1 MISVL
6 EIDTTTP
13 DYILTV
19 SISSELIFSDKK
31 TLIVKRSLSEY
42 ENLYLYLLHKFPFSI
57 VLPPP
62 FMSQPDFLKKKTIL
76 FLESIVGKEVD
87 KNDKVV
93 EFLTSTFKFEISLK
107 NSSESGWNFFKE
119 DIEEIDLF
127 YTEISV
133 KVEKFLDKIQEI
145 GSNIST
151 RDFQLVETIQELEN
165 STEFFRIL
173 TFLKILSR
181 KEVKILQ
188 YLKENL
194 NDELIYIKRWL
205 NSIHLSLKERE
216 KILQKYSTSCKN
228 TQKNLKKLEKMQS
241 LQNLSSDKVSKKL
254 QEFEKIKT
262 EEQSCRIEFRKV
274 NEELKPSLVYH
285 MNEIEMEL
293 IGTWGRYAYFQREIE
308 TEFLNA
314 LK

>member
-6 EIDTTTP
+6 EIDTTSP
-13 DYILTV
+13 DYMLTV
-19 SISSELIFSDKK
+19 SISSELFLSDKK
-31 TLIVKRSLSEY
+31 AVIVKRRLSEY
-42 ENLYLYLLHKFPFSI
+42 ENLYLYLQYKFPFCI

-62 FMSQPDFLKKKTIL
+62 FVSQLDFVKKKTIL
-76 FLESIVGKEVD
+76 FLESIVGKQVY

-93 EFLTSTFKFEISLK
+93 EFLTSTFTFQIPKT
-107 NSSESGWNFFKE
+107 SSDSGWNFFRE
-119 DIEEIDLF
+119 NVEEIDLF

-133 KVEKFLDKIQEI
+133 KIINFLDKIQEI

-151 RDFQLVETIQELEN
+151 RDISLVDTVQELEN
-165 STEFFRIL
+165 SAEFLKIL

-181 KEVKILQ
+181 KEGKILQ

-205 NSIHLSLKERE
+205 NSIHLALKERE

-228 TQKNLKKLEKMQS
+228 TQKHLKKLEKMQS
-241 LQNLSSDKVSKKL
+241 LQNLSSDKVSKTL
-254 QEFEKIKT
+254 EEFEKIKT
-262 EEQSCRIEFRKV
+262 EEQSCRLEFRKV

-293 IGTWGRYAYFQREIE
+293 IGIWGRYAYFQRELEI
-308 TEFLNA
+308 EFLNA